1 MLALICG
8 NLYHGAVRP
17 VATRSGQ
24 SAAGYQGGAV
34 SNEDGSAPV
43 TPEPGKPPVVDRDLL
58 AQALEREAARVF
70 EYCRALVG
78 REDVAMSVTEAALNS
93 ARSMLQDPD
102 RLRAWLVDLARRQA
116 APAEPATDPQ
126 PGQGVLQPDSREVVE
141 LVYRH
146 GIQREDLG
154 AVLGVPVE
162 QAAAL
167 LAAAEREL
175 GRLEPLAAPD
185 QAQPAPG
192 PADPNSGQ
200 ATLPPPDR
208 LRAWLFALARQE
220 ALAVGSTPAARGAAP
235 GTELV
240 KYIGNYPAT
249 TDAERGVL
257 PASWWQES
265 VPQPPST
272 RRRVRVAALAAVPL
286 AAAIGL
292 AVYLGG
298 ASGPVR
304 SSADTRAG
312 GAAPGSAG
320 LPALVLPN
328 ASLAAAAPHPSPSP
342 TVPIWALFPAS
353 PSPVV
358 PPPPRPS
365 PTPSPKPSATASPKP
380 SATASPKPSATA
392 SPKPSATASP
402 KPSATASP
410 KPSATKAS
418 ATPSPTKTSA

>member
-1 MLALICG
+1 
-8 NLYHGAVRP
+8 
-17 VATRSGQ
+17 
-24 SAAGYQGGAV
+24 V

-43 TPEPGKPPVVDRDLL
+43 TPEPGKLPVVDRDSL

-93 ARSMLQDPD
+93 ARSMLEEPD

-116 APAEPATDPQ
+116 APAGPATGPQ
-126 PGQGVLQPDSREVVE
+126 PDQGILQPDSREVIE

-162 QAAAL
+162 QAAAM

-175 GRLEPLAAPD
+175 GRLEPFAAPD
-185 QAQPAPG
+185 QAEAAPG
-192 PADPNSGQ
+192 PADPISGQ
-200 ATLPPPDR
+200 PTLPPPDR

-220 ALAVGSTPAARGAAP
+220 ALAAGSTPTASDAAP
-235 GTELV
+235 GAELV
-240 KYIGNYPAT
+240 RYIGNYPAT
-249 TDAERGVL
+249 TNVERGVI
-257 PASWWQES
+257 PASWWHES
-265 VPQPPST
+265 VPQPPAN

-292 AVYLGG
+292 AVYLGNATSPVG
-298 ASGPVR
+298 SSAASR
-304 SSADTRAG
+304 SSAD
-312 GAAPGSAG
+312 PGSAG

-328 ASLAAAAPHPSPSP
+328 ASLAAAAPHASPSP

-358 PPPPRPS
+358 PPPQPP
-365 PTPSPKPSATASPKP
+365 PTATASPKP

-418 ATPSPTKTSA
+418 ATPSPTKA